1 MQAFSSAPLTI
12 LDVIR
17 LEDTGARPSE
27 ALSLPRFAAVTPIA
41 PAEAAPATPQRE
53 VTTEIINGIT
63 LVHNNDDADA
73 LIRDCLTSRT
83 SRIVSFVNAHAFN
96 LCNRHREFADALLQ
110 SDVILRDGIGMQLL
124 FQALNIDAGL
134 NMNGTDFIPRLL
146 DSAKG
151 QTIGILG
158 TADPYL
164 SNAVDR
170 LTHAGHNV
178 IVSKDGFQDRATY
191 LALVEEHR
199 PKIIILGMG
208 MPKQELVATYLKDNV
223 TYNPLII
230 NAGALIDFIGGK
242 AKRAPLWMRQVHL
255 EWAFRLLN
263 EPTRLFH
270 RYVTGNVVFLS
281 RINRIRST
289 YVPAPGLPL
298 EQELD
303 DIAV

>member
-1 MQAFSSAPLTI
+1 MQAFSSAPVTI

-17 LEDTGARPSE
+17 LEDTAGQYGE
-27 ALSLPRFAAVTPIA
+27 TLTLPQFAAVTPLA
-41 PAEAAPATPQRE
+41 PAKVAPTTHDRE
-53 VTTEIINGIT
+53 VTTEIINSIT
-63 LVHNNDDADA
+63 LVHDHDDADD
-73 LIRDCLTSRT
+73 LIRECLASPT
-83 SRIVSFVNAHAFN
+83 SRIISFVNAHAFN
-96 LCNRHREFADALLQ
+96 LCNRHPEFADALLR

-151 QTIGILG
+151 QTVGILG

-164 SNAVDR
+164 STAVDQ
-170 LTHAGHNV
+170 LTQAGHNV
-178 IVSKDGFQDRATY
+178 IVSKDGFQDEATY
-191 LALVEEHR
+191 LALVEQHR
-199 PKIIILGMG
+199 PRIIVLGMG
-208 MPKQELVATYLKDNV
+208 MPKQELVAAYLKDNV

-242 AKRAPLWMRQVHL
+242 AKRAPMWMRRAHL

-281 RINRIRST
+281 RINRIRNT
-289 YVPAPGLPL
+289 YVPAFDEPL
-298 EQELD
+298 ELGLN